1 MSDIFLTNNQKLVKQ
16 WKKEHQKIVALAEKI
31 IYAYEAD
38 KKDTLN
44 KDLDIFYTS
53 VSTHL
58 MGEDMS
64 FYEFSMLEESLDKEV
79 GKQIEEFVDTFEKT
93 KFALVDF
100 LTKYTLPDAVYDQ
113 EFIDTFKMLFGV
125 LAKRIS
131 YEEENLYKT
140 LQAI

>member
-38 KKDTLN
+38 KKDVLN